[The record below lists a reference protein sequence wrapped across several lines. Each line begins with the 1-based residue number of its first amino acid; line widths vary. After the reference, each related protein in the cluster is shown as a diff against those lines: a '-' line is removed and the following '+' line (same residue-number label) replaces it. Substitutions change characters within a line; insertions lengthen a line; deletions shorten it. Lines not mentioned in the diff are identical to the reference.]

1 MKFRKTMIAVM
12 CAASLGAVSVPFA
25 ASAAIEIFFNA
36 APPAPR
42 FERVPKARR
51 GYTWSPGYWNMNGK
65 RHVWKAGHWERDR
78 KGYYRTAPAW
88 TQRGDRWQLERGRWN
103 RGDRDRDGVP
113 NSVDRAPDN
122 PNRR

>member
-25 ASAAIEIFFNA
+25 ASAAIEIFFNS

-42 FERVPKARR
+42 FERVPAARR
-51 GYTWSPGYWNMNGK
+51 GYTWSPGYWNTNGK

-78 KGYYRTAPAW
+78 KGYYRTAPVW
-88 TQRGDRWQLERGRWN
+88 TQHGDRWQLERGRWN

-113 NSVDRAPDN
+113 NSRDRAPDN